1 MLADPSAAFTK
12 VGGCVECAVQG
23 VGVLN
28 VCCTWERGGCVEYML
43 SMCFPYMACVLS
55 EGDVRWIGEHV
66 GMGKWKG
73 WAKCVAR
80 MDGLC

>member
-1 MLADPSAAFTK
+1 
-12 VGGCVECAVQG
+12 
-23 VGVLN
+23 
-28 VCCTWERGGCVEYML
+28 ML
-43 SMCFPYMACVLS
+43 SMRFPYMTCVLS